1 VQTASE
7 LLIKRAARVKKGIGE
22 LLERSSLTDASR
34 DWGSGVVFGATG
46 QWSDLD
52 VEGRRVQSRV
62 LEDYRRF
69 FETIGVLLRAQPP
82 DALGELEEA
91 DTTVREILEQSTLSW
106 IDTIEEARAKAI
118 EAIDTEVALLERL
131 HNAGEGADVFL
142 PDMNA
147 LLYNPELE
155 LWEFPDSERCEL
167 VLGPSILVEL
177 DELKVNHRNPD
188 IRERAEGLISRIKG
202 YRGRGQLTAGVPLR
216 KPVSTLRALA
226 AEPRMSES
234 LSWLDPSNRDDRFI
248 ATAIETM
255 RQHPRSAVTIVTRD
269 INLQSKAELA
279 SLPFIEPPEPGSKA
293 KQV

>member
-1 VQTASE
+1 M
-7 LLIKRAARVKKGIGE
+7 
-22 LLERSSLTDASR
+22 
-34 DWGSGVVFGATG
+34 FGATS

-62 LEDYRRF
+62 LEDYSRF

-82 DALGELEEA
+82 DAHGELEEA
-91 DTTVREILEQSTLSW
+91 DTTVREILEQSSLSW

-147 LLYNPELE
+147 LLYHPDLE

-188 IRERAEGLISRIKG
+188 IRVRAEGLISRIKG

-279 SLPFIEPPEPGSKA
+279 SLPFVEPPEPGSKA